1 MVVPAQKGGSSPNLQ
16 VKLENE
22 KEIFQ
27 PDYRLTESPESSLPY
42 RKIWDVSFYNNKV
55 NSFTEKLK

>member
-1 MVVPAQKGGSSPNLQ
+1 MSVQKGSPNLQ

-22 KEIFQ
+22 KEIFY
-27 PDYRLTESPESSLPY
+27 PEYKLPESPESSLPY

-55 NSFTEKLK
+55 NIKFN